1 MCIDYQVPV
10 PMSDG
15 AVLRADVF
23 RPCEDARYPVIL
35 SHGVY
40 AKGLRLQRPD
50 LPDAVGQARGQGSQC
65 PRGLHRQVSGLG
77 GHRPGALGPRRICG
91 RPRRLTRGGLVA
103 RHPLA
108 PQSPGVRRHR
118 RVRGVGGRAT
128 LEQRQGRG
136 HGHLLLRSHGL
147 GRRRAAARAP
157 GRLHRLGG
165 IQRPLSRRLLPRWDP
180 QRVQQALA
188 GATDQP
194 DPIWSGISRTAQP
207 EHGAIGG
214 GAGGPLGRGARAE
227 PGRVVPRAEG
237 ASPSTTIGIWLGAST
252 SGG

>member
-1 MCIDYQVPV
+1 
-10 PMSDG
+10 MSDG

-40 AKGLRLQRPD
+40 AKGPSLQRPD
-50 LPDAVGQARGQGSQC
+50 LPDAVGQAGGQG
-65 PRGLHRQVSGLG
+65 PIGARGLHRQVSGLG
-77 GHRPGALGPRRICG
+77 GHRPGALGPRRIRG
-91 RPRRLTRGGLVA
+91 RPCRLTRGGLVT

-108 PQSPGVRRHR
+108 SQSPGVRRHR
-118 RVRGVGGRAT
+118 RVRGMGGRAA
-128 LEQRQGRG
+128 LEQRQGRA

-147 GRRRAAARAP
+147 GRRRAPARAP
-157 GRLHRLGG
+157 GRLHRLGR

-180 QRVQQALA
+180 QRVQPALA

-194 DPIWSGISRTAQP
+194 DPIWPGITRTAQP

-227 PGRVVPRAEG
+227 PGRVVPRG
-237 ASPSTTIGIWLGAST
+237 QGPPPSTTIGIWLGAST
-252 SGG
+252 WTG